1 MWGIILS
8 KSNEQELWKNVV
20 NRIVIK
26 ICEQKLLAKVMNTIS
41 NTNIDNE
48 LLTIVMLPCE
58 QNMPTKVLQKKYCK
72 KVVKSCEQ
80 NCEQKL

>member
-1 MWGIILS
+1 M
-8 KSNEQELWKNVV
+8 
-20 NRIVIK
+20 IK

-58 QNMPTKVLQKKYCK
+58 QKMPTKVLQKCCFKVENKIVNKNCGK
-72 KVVKSCEQ
+72 K
-80 NCEQKL
+80 L